1 MRAGVDPGNTVP
13 GNKTAREQGFTR
25 LVSLLKEMKTAS
37 IPINSSKT
45 VAKKS
50 STAKPAASCH
60 STTGDGCNNVSVAA
74 SLNTS
79 LQDQLDR
86 ITQNTRALVQPER
99 LAVSEQMISDLFS
112 TGIEDRIL
120 PVGAQAPSFTLED
133 ARTGKLVNSADLL
146 ALGPLVV
153 NFFRGRWCPYCVT
166 ELETWREL
174 HPQLRERGA
183 LLVAISPQTTRQNNF
198 ALQQHALT
206 FPLLADPGAVVAE
219 QFGLAYSVPPEY
231 RRYYQSILINIPFNN
246 AGLNYQTATEAKLAP
261 SSPRRL
267 RHRAGRNHPL
277 QRGPRRLPSSPRT
290 GRHTCRTLSR

>member
-1 MRAGVDPGNTVP
+1 
-13 GNKTAREQGFTR
+13 
-25 LVSLLKEMKTAS
+25 
-37 IPINSSKT
+37 
-45 VAKKS
+45 
-50 STAKPAASCH
+50 
-60 STTGDGCNNVSVAA
+60 VAA

-99 LAVSEQMISDLFS
+99 LAVSEQMVSDLFS

-120 PVGAQAPSFTLED
+120 SVGAQAPSFTLED
-133 ARTGKLVNSADLL
+133 ARTGKPVNSADLL

-174 HPQLRERGA
+174 LPQLRECGA
-183 LLVAISPQTTRQNNF
+183 LFVSISPQTTRQNNF

-206 FPLLADPGAVVAE
+206 FPLLADPGAIVAE
-219 QFGLAYSVPPEY
+219 QFGLAYTVPPEY

-246 AGLNYQTATEAKLAP
+246 AGLNYQTATEA
-261 SSPRRL
+261 SW
-267 RHRAGRNHPL
+267 
-277 QRGPRRLPSSPRT
+277 RLPLPGVFVVSQNGTILFSEAHADFRVRPEPADI
-290 GRHTCRTLSR
+290 LAAL